1 MGLMWIAEIHLRL
14 RSTQPRLSPL
24 ISINTNRYISRDP
37 YAWGYLHRALEC
49 RASFKRASE
58 TLKDFAN
65 LTLPN
70 ELLMQEILYPYGQ
83 SARSREIQYSC
94 TSTSV
99 EY

>member
-24 ISINTNRYISRDP
+24 ISINTNRYVSRDP

-70 ELLMQEILYPYGQ
+70 ELHAAHARDSIFLRLERKKSRNSIFLYFNV
-83 SARSREIQYSC
+83 C
-94 TSTSV
+94 
-99 EY
+99 